1 MSDFSAIVRER
12 RSIRRFSP
20 EPVPQDLLREIIGD
34 ACWAPSWG
42 NTQSTL
48 IYVLSGK
55 ALERF
60 KAMLRDETREGSPAA
75 PDIEMPHPPSWPEPY
90 RSRTADLME
99 TRTVFVAREEKRG
112 EASSADIPVPAQ
124 MVAAGLFGAPHLLLI
139 CIARGLSV
147 PYACFDAGLFTEA
160 LALSAHDRGLG
171 TCIMAGVVR
180 HPDLLRELVPES
192 EDLLF
197 IAAMVIGYPDLDAA
211 INRFP
216 RKRAPV
222 DERAV
227 FIG

>member
-1 MSDFSAIVRER
+1 MSDFSAALRQR

-20 EPVPQDLLREIIGD
+20 DPVPEYLLREIISD

-48 IYVLSGK
+48 VYVLSGN

-60 KAMLRDETREGSPAA
+60 KAMLREKTHGDSPAA

-90 RSRTADLME
+90 RSRTADLMQ
-99 TRTVFVAREEKRG
+99 TRTDFVAQEERG
-112 EASSADIPVPAQ
+112 SEASPTAHAVPPQ
-124 MVAAGLFGAPHLLLI
+124 MAAAGLFGAPHLMLI

-147 PYACFDAGLFTEA
+147 PYACFDAGLFTET
-160 LALSAHDRGLG
+160 LALSAHEHGLG

-180 HPDLLRELVPES
+180 HPDLLRAIVPES

-197 IAAMVIGYPDLDAA
+197 IAAMTIGYADPDAA

-216 RKRAPV
+216 RKRAPL

-227 FIG
+227 FID